1 MVSVTG
7 GVIAGKRRLPVL
19 MDEIAPGIFHWKAM
33 HPRIKAE
40 VSSYYLADAQTLLDP
55 MVPPDVGLDW
65 FEDKGPKRIV
75 LTNRHHYR
83 DSDRFGLPVLV
94 NERGLHEFEGGP
106 QVEGFSVGDEV
117 APGVTAHEFGAIC
130 PDDTALHIAAGS
142 GFLAFADSLI
152 RYGEVGFVPDS
163 LYDDPEAEKR
173 KTYELTR
180 PPLELDFDGLLFAHG
195 DPEPSGGKESL
206 RRFVESG

>member
-1 MVSVTG
+1 
-7 GVIAGKRRLPVL
+7 
-19 MDEIAPGIFHWKAM
+19 MDEIAPGVFHWKAM

-40 VSSYYLADAQTLLDP
+40 VSSYYLADVETVLDP

-65 FEDKGPKRIV
+65 FDDKDPKRIV

-83 DSDRFGLPVLV
+83 DSDRFGLPVLC
-94 NERGLHEFEGGP
+94 NERGLHEFEDAR

-130 PDDTALHIAAGS
+130 PDDTALHIAAGP
-142 GFLAFADSLI
+142 GFLAFADGLI

-163 LYDDPEAEKR
+163 LYDNPDDEKR
-173 KTYELTR
+173 KT
-180 PPLELDFDGLLFAHG
+180 LELARPLLELEFDGLLFAHG
-195 DPEPSGGKESL
+195 DPQSSGGKEAL
-206 RRFVESG
+206 RRLVES